1 MADNMFT
8 PEQADVAKQLFELM
22 NKAQPVLDLNTQRK
36 IAEAKQA
43 EAAAKAL
50 KDFGQALR
58 DQIGTSIM
66 QTGKAMMSSQQGFG
80 KFGDSIT
87 GVTDLVGGF
96 AQKLGFAGFVL
107 GGFIKIIGEVAA
119 ASLKQ
124 NDDLMKSFR
133 ELSDVGAGA
142 SGGLEGLQKQLTQV
156 GLAADEA
163 DKLAQVLKP
172 VTHDLANF
180 GGSVTEGRK
189 RLVGLIGG
197 IINHD
202 SEMERSLSRL
212 GYSTQDI
219 REGAAAFVEQ
229 QVSLGRGQKMSD
241 DELRKGTGDYM
252 KTLKELQELTGMSRD
267 EAEKAMQAQLADA
280 RMNMH
285 LADMEAN
292 GQGRQAK
299 NLQAYLVAYE
309 KQFGKEAA
317 GGLKQLI
324 LSNGAI
330 VDELSAQ
337 AYQST
342 QGRAL
347 ELSRQAAEGG
357 VNAYAHSIK
366 QTGELMFGQM
376 KKFQNVSNMAAD
388 STTSL
393 TGANEAMVGAL
404 KARGMSEK
412 DIAKLIE
419 DEAKNNGNR
428 VEQNVRAEQDQRAMR
443 MLKEQALMAAG
454 DGVIAM
460 FTKLTHVGYEFGKGL
475 ASVIDFITKWT
486 PGLTA
491 THLRDTFRDTEDVKG
506 DLEKKTAERDQ
517 ALANSEIYKNLA
529 NGSLKLED
537 AIKNTQAKLDKEA
550 TIQRSYD
557 PLFSGGPTRDQ
568 VIASEA
574 ETQKQQAILDQLK
587 EWNSNQR
594 LKAEYQG
601 LAKVQLDKDTQNL
614 QKINEGIHT
623 LIDEQ
628 KKLTGSVDAIEVA
641 PTRGAYANDITSGK
655 TLAERNFNP
664 GNIRYVGQQG
674 AQIGDKGFAKFE
686 NDVEGFK
693 ALQKQL
699 ERYISGQYSGTK
711 LNNIESILKTYAPS
725 NENDTKAYI
734 DSVVKQ
740 TGISKDTEIDPKDP
754 RVMSAIMAAIAQVES
769 GKKRYTPEQ
778 IQAMLGSTTDKTK
791 TQSGT
796 QVASNA
802 DLKNAPQKK
811 LGGEVN
817 GPASGYAAILHG
829 NEFVLNEEDTKVFK
843 DLFSQ
848 NVKTTDGLA
857 GGSLSE
863 IMSKY
868 TVIPGQ
874 RGNINEQDITKFND
888 MISQFSLVTKLS
900 TQASTDTSDKFNEA
914 LAKFNTITTQTLG
927 ANSKVINDTLD
938 KFNDSVQNNIQKPK
952 EDIKSTDD
960 FAKFTSMFD
969 ASISKNNDTTVK
981 LSESLVKFNSIADIN
996 IPKSAED
1003 MNNMFAINK
1012 SGLQSIMDTMSDGV
1026 KNAVASLTKMVEEQ
1040 KQQATQSKVTEV
1052 APIEMPKQ
1060 EIDTNALISTFNT
1073 MIDRMDTLIDISN
1086 KSKNIQDEHLSHAR
1100 T

>member
-1 MADNMFT
+1 MFT
-8 PEQADVAKQLFELM
+8 PEQAEAAKKLFDLM
-22 NKAQPVLDLNTQRK
+22 NKFVPVMDDTMKAK
-36 IAEAKQA
+36 IEEAKKA
-43 EAAAKAL
+43 KEAKEAL
-50 KDFGQALR
+50 EAFGEELR
-58 DQIGTSIM
+58 NQIGTSIM
-66 QTGKAMMSSQQGFG
+66 QTGKAMMSSEQGFG
-80 KFGDSIT
+80 KFGSSIT

-96 AQKLGFAGFVL
+96 AQKLGFAGFIL
-107 GGFIKIIGEVAA
+107 GGFIKVIGEVAA

-133 ELSDVGAGA
+133 ELSDIGAGA

-229 QVSLGRGQKMSD
+229 QVSLGRGQKLTD
-241 DELRKGTGDYM
+241 DQLRSGTENYM
-252 KTLKELQELTGMSRD
+252 KTLKELQELSGMSRD
-267 EAEKAMQAQLADA
+267 EAQKALQAQAAEA
-280 RMNMH
+280 RMDRYYNE
-285 LADMEAN
+285 LEAQN
-292 GQGRQAK
+292 RGDEAA
-299 NLQAYLVAYE
+299 NLRTYFALYE
-309 KQFGKEAA
+309 KNFGKEAA
-317 GGLKQLI
+317 AGVKQLM
-324 LSNGAI
+324 LTNGAI
-330 VDELSAQ
+330 TDDISAQ

-347 ELSRQAAEGG
+347 ELARQAAIGG
-357 VNAYAHSIK
+357 TAAINHSLHETGKAIDAQGNALRMVDRFSKDSVNSM
-366 QTGELMFGQM
+366 TG
-376 KKFQNVSNMAAD
+376 N
-388 STTSL
+388 
-393 TGANEAMVGAL
+393 NEAQMGAIKL
-404 KARGMSEK
+404 RGTAEAEV
-412 DIAKLIE
+412 AKSIE
-419 DEAKNNGNR
+419 ENAKNNGKR
-428 VEQNVRAEQDQRAMR
+428 VEDNIRAEQDQRAMR
-443 MLKEQALMAAG
+443 MMKENALMAAG
-454 DGVIAM
+454 DGVISM

-491 THLRDTFRDTEDVKG
+491 THLRDTFRDTEDVKE

-537 AIKNTQAKLDKEA
+537 AIKEQQNKVKTQTD
-550 TIQRSYD
+550 IRRSYD
-557 PLFSGGPTRDQ
+557 PLFGGGATKEQ
-568 VIASEA
+568 MLAA
-574 ETQKQQAILDQLK
+574 EEEERKQQAILDQLEK
-587 EWNSNQR
+587 WNSNQK
-594 LKAEYQG
+594 LKPEYQG

-614 QKINEGIHT
+614 QKINEGIQT
-623 LIDEQ
+623 LVNEQ
-628 KKLTGSVDAIEVA
+628 KKLTGSVDAIESA
-641 PTRGAYANDITSGK
+641 PTRGAYANDATSGK

-674 AQIGDKGFAKFE
+674 AQVGDKGFAKFE
-686 NDVEGFK
+686 NDAEGFK

-699 ERYISGQYSGTK
+699 ERYISGQTTGTK

-740 TGISKDTEIDPKDP
+740 TGISKDSEIDPKDP

-769 GKKRYTPEQ
+769 GKKRYTSEQ
-778 IQAMLGSTTDKTK
+778 IQAMLGNTTDKTK

-848 NVKTTDGLA
+848 NVKTTDGLV

-868 TVIPGQ
+868 TVMPGQ

-888 MISQFSLVTKLS
+888 MISQFSLVSKLS
-900 TQASTDTSDKFNEA
+900 TQTSTDTSNKFNEA
-914 LAKFNTITTQTLG
+914 LDKFNTITTQTLG
-927 ANSKVINDTLD
+927 ANSKVINDTID

-952 EDIKSTDD
+952 EDVKSTDD

-969 ASISKNNDTTVK
+969 VSMSKNNDTTGK

-1012 SGLQSIMDTMSDGV
+1012 SGLQSIMDTMSNGV
-1026 KNAVASLTKMVEEQ
+1026 KNAVASLTKIVEEQ
-1040 KQQATQSKVTEV
+1040 KQQQATQPKVTEV

-1060 EIDTNALISTFNT
+1060 EIDTNALINTFNT